1 MPNFTIQPPT
11 PQHALLSY
19 PAPYVL
25 LVTLNRPKELN
36 CINSQGHNDLHDI
49 WEWMDEEPS
58 LRVGIITGT
67 GRAFCAGA
75 DLKEWNNR
83 ASNNGRAT
91 TPSSGF
97 GGLARRKG
105 KKPVIA
111 AVNGLCFGGGSEMII
126 NSDLVLASSRSVFG
140 LPEVKRGVVAQAG
153 ALPRLVR
160 TVGKQRAME
169 MALTGRNVLPAEAE
183 RWGLV
188 NEVVDIEKD
197 LSLEKG
203 NEILVQRA
211 VVVAGT
217 IAGNSPDAVLVTR
230 EGIKLGWEGIG
241 ADEATVM
248 LSENWMKRLYN
259 GENIKEGLKAF
270 VEKRAPVWKDSKL

>member
-1 MPNFTIQPPT
+1 MSNFTTPPPT
-11 PQHALLSY
+11 PEHALLSF
-19 PAPYVL
+19 PASYVL
-25 LVTLNRPKELN
+25 LVTLNRPRGLN
-36 CINSQGHNDLHDI
+36 CINSQGHVDLHEV

-58 LRVGIITGT
+58 VRVGIITGT

-83 ASNNGRAT
+83 T
-91 TPSSGF
+91 TTKKRTEMPTSGF

-126 NSDLVLASSRSVFG
+126 NSDLVIASSRAVFG

-169 MALTGRNVLPAEAE
+169 MALTGRNILPEEAE

-188 NEVVDIEKD
+188 NEVVDVKD
-197 LSLEKG
+197 LSEEEG
-203 NEILVQRA
+203 NKVVVSRA
-211 VVVAGT
+211 AVVAGL

-241 ADEATVM
+241 ADEATGM
-248 LSENWMKRLYN
+248 LSETWMRRLN
-259 GENIKEGLKAF
+259 EGENIKEGLKAF